1 MVLRPGIAA
10 ALVSTKTPTVRTHIT
25 TASVVATESKS
36 HARVTGGT

>member
-1 MVLRPGIAA
+1 MLRLDIAA
-10 ALVSTKTPTVRTHIT
+10 ALVSTKKTGARIHAT